1 MLILSRNKGQKIMI
15 NDNIVLSVIEV
26 NGDQVRI
33 GIEAPAN
40 VTIYR
45 EEIYEAI
52 KQQNQNA
59 VEFNENISDILQ
71 TIIPRK
77 RNKYFKKL
85 IFCYKQ

>member
-1 MLILSRNKGQKIMI
+1 MLILSRSKGQKIMI

-59 VEFNENISDILQ
+59 VEFNDDIQNILQ
-71 TIIPRK
+71 TVIPREK
-77 RNKYFKKL
+77 S
-85 IFCYKQ
+85 

>member
-1 MLILSRNKGQKIMI
+1 MGVYDTATLVKREKGLKLMLILSRNKGQKIMI

-33 GIEAPAN
+33 GIEAPGN

-52 KQQNQNA
+52 KQR
-59 VEFNENISDILQ
+59 ES
-71 TIIPRK
+71 K
-77 RNKYFKKL
+77 
-85 IFCYKQ
+85 CS

>member
-1 MLILSRNKGQKIMI
+1 MI

-33 GIEAPAN
+33 GIEAPGN

-59 VEFNENISDILQ
+59 VEFNDDIQNILQ
-71 TIIPRK
+71 AVIPRE
-77 RNKYFKKL
+77 KK
-85 IFCYKQ
+85 

>member
-1 MLILSRNKGQKIMI
+1 MLILSRSKGQKIMI

-52 KQQNQNA
+52 KQQNQDA
-59 VEFNENISDILQ
+59 VEFDEDIQNILQ
-71 TIIPRK
+71 SVILSEK
-77 RNKYFKKL
+77 N
-85 IFCYKQ
+85 

>member
-1 MLILSRNKGQKIMI
+1 MI

-52 KQQNQNA
+52 KQQNQDA
-59 VEFNENISDILQ
+59 VEFDKDIQNILQ
-71 TIIPRK
+71 SVILSEK
-77 RNKYFKKL
+77 N
-85 IFCYKQ
+85 

>member
-15 NDNIVLSVIEV
+15 NDNIVLSIIEI

-33 GIEAPAN
+33 GIEAPSN

-59 VEFNENISDILQ
+59 IKFNADIQEILHQ
-71 TIIPRK
+71 VA
-77 RNKYFKKL
+77 NQKKN
-85 IFCYKQ
+85 

>member
-15 NDNIVLSVIEV
+15 NDNIVLSVIEI

-33 GIEAPAN
+33 GIDAPSN

-52 KQQNQNA
+52 KQQNQHA
-59 VEFNENISDILQ
+59 IEFNTDIQNILNQ
-71 TIIPRK
+71 VAAQK
-77 RNKYFKKL
+77 RE
-85 IFCYKQ
+85 

>member
-1 MLILSRNKGQKIMI
+1 MILMLILSRNKGQKIMI

-59 VEFNENISDILQ
+59 VEFTENISNILQ

-77 RNKYFKKL
+77 KK
-85 IFCYKQ
+85 

>member
-59 VEFNENISDILQ
+59 VEFTENISNILQ

-77 RNKYFKKL
+77 KK
-85 IFCYKQ
+85 

>member
-1 MLILSRNKGQKIMI
+1 MLILSRSKGQKIMI

-33 GIEAPAN
+33 GIEAPVN

-59 VEFNENISDILQ
+59 VEFNEDIQNILQ
-71 TIIPRK
+71 TVIPREK
-77 RNKYFKKL
+77 
-85 IFCYKQ
+85 I

>member
-1 MLILSRNKGQKIMI
+1 MVLILSRSKGQKIMI

-52 KQQNQNA
+52 KQQNQDA
-59 VEFNENISDILQ
+59 VEFDEDIQNILQ
-71 TIIPRK
+71 SVILSEK
-77 RNKYFKKL
+77 N
-85 IFCYKQ
+85 

>member
-33 GIEAPAN
+33 GIEAPPN

-52 KQQNQNA
+52 RQQNQDA
-59 VEFNENISDILQ
+59 IQFNEDIQQIL
-71 TIIPRK
+71 
-77 RNKYFKKL
+77 
-85 IFCYKQ
+85 KQVMGPSKT

>member
-15 NDNIVLSVIEV
+15 NDNIVLSVIEI

-33 GIEAPAN
+33 GIDAPSN

-52 KQQNQNA
+52 KQQNQHA
-59 VEFNENISDILQ
+59 TEFNTDIQNILNQ
-71 TIIPRK
+71 VAAQK
-77 RNKYFKKL
+77 RE
-85 IFCYKQ
+85 

>member
-52 KQQNQNA
+52 KQQNQDA
-59 VEFNENISDILQ
+59 VEFNEDIQNILQ
-71 TIIPRK
+71 IVIQREK
-77 RNKYFKKL
+77 N
-85 IFCYKQ
+85 

>member
-33 GIEAPAN
+33 GIEAPGN

-59 VEFNENISDILQ
+59 VEFNDDIQDILQ
-71 TIIPRK
+71 TVIPREK
-77 RNKYFKKL
+77 N
-85 IFCYKQ
+85 

>member
-15 NDNIVLSVIEV
+15 NDNIILSVIEV

-33 GIEAPAN
+33 GIEAPGN

-59 VEFNENISDILQ
+59 VEFNEDIQNILQ
-71 TIIPRK
+71 TVIPK
-77 RNKYFKKL
+77 EKK
-85 IFCYKQ
+85 

>member
-1 MLILSRNKGQKIMI
+1 MLILSRSKGQKIMI

-52 KQQNQNA
+52 KKQNQDA
-59 VEFNENISDILQ
+59 IEFDEDIQKILQ
-71 TIIPRK
+71 MVIPREK
-77 RNKYFKKL
+77 N
-85 IFCYKQ
+85 

>member
-77 RNKYFKKL
+77 KK
-85 IFCYKQ
+85 

>member
-1 MLILSRNKGQKIMI
+1 MLILSRSKGQKIMI

-77 RNKYFKKL
+77 KK
-85 IFCYKQ
+85 

>member
-1 MLILSRNKGQKIMI
+1 MI

-33 GIEAPAN
+33 GIAAPGN

-59 VEFNENISDILQ
+59 VEFNDDIQHILQ
-71 TIIPRK
+71 TVIPREK
-77 RNKYFKKL
+77 N
-85 IFCYKQ
+85 

>member
-33 GIEAPAN
+33 GIEAPGN

-59 VEFNENISDILQ
+59 VEFNDDIQNILQ
-71 TIIPRK
+71 GVIPK
-77 RNKYFKKL
+77 EKK
-85 IFCYKQ
+85 

>member
-45 EEIYEAI
+45 DEIYEAI
-52 KQQNQNA
+52 KQQNRNA
-59 VEFNENISDILQ
+59 VDFNEDIQNILQ
-71 TIIPRK
+71 TVIPRK
-77 RNKYFKKL
+77 KK
-85 IFCYKQ
+85 

>member
-33 GIEAPAN
+33 GIEAPGN

-59 VEFNENISDILQ
+59 VEFNDDIQNILQ
-71 TIIPRK
+71 GVIPRE
-77 RNKYFKKL
+77 KK
-85 IFCYKQ
+85 